1 MSDDL
6 KDGPLSG
13 YRVLE
18 IGSTVAGPFCG
29 RLFADFGAEVIKVEP
44 KEGDLVRSMGQRQNG
59 KSLYAASIFRG
70 KRLVAIDLRTSE
82 GREVVKKIVPQC
94 DFMIENFRPGTL
106 EKWGL
111 GYDALAAINPKLILV
126 RISGFGQ
133 TGPYRLRPGYGII
146 GEAVSGLREIT
157 GDPDRPPA
165 RVSVSLTDY
174 ITGLYAA
181 FGAMM
186 ALQARHRT
194 GKGQVIDAAL
204 YEGAFS
210 FIEPHV
216 PAYANLGTVA
226 TRTGAR
232 LPNNVPNNLYQTKDD
247 RYIHITAVSDPLFRD
262 FCDLM
267 GRPEL
272 AKDERFATS
281 VARTK
286 HEEAL
291 DTIIAAWVAGRTLEE
306 AEKALIDAAVPA
318 SRIYNMVDIFKDS
331 HFRARGMLAGLSDAD
346 LGQVTVAGIVPKLSA
361 TPGRVRWPGRKIGE
375 DKIRMMSNGMIRSA
389 SNDLS
394 PLDGRFLVTRPVAEG
409 RPEQTQ
415 VSVVLNF
422 LTELRATR

>member
-6 KDGPLSG
+6 KEGPLTS

-44 KEGDLVRSMGQRQNG
+44 KEGDLVRSMGKRQNG

-70 KRLVAIDLRTSE
+70 KRLVAIDLRTE
-82 GREVVKKIVPQC
+82 KGRAVVKKIVPHC
-94 DFMIENFRPGTL
+94 DVMIENFRPGTL

-133 TGPYRLRPGYGII
+133 TGPYRTRPGYGII

-186 ALQARHRT
+186 ALEARHRT
-194 GKGQVIDAAL
+194 GKGQVVDAAL

-210 FIEPHV
+210 FTEPHV
-216 PAYANLGTVA
+216 PAYANLGLVA
-226 TRTGAR
+226 TRTGSR
-232 LPNNVPNNLYQTKDD
+232 LPDNIPNNLYQTKDG
-247 RYIHITAVSDPLFRD
+247 RYIHITAVSDSLFRD
-262 FCDLM
+262 LCDLM

-272 AKDERFATS
+272 ATDERFATS
-281 VARTK
+281 VARMK
-286 HEEAL
+286 NEAAI
-291 DTIIAAWVAGRTLEE
+291 DAIIAEWIGARTLEK
-306 AEKALIDAAVPA
+306 AEKALMAAAIPA
-318 SRIYNMVDIFKDS
+318 ARIYTMADIFKDR
-331 HFRARGMLAGLSDAD
+331 HFRERDMLVEMPDED
-346 LGQVTVAGIVPKLSA
+346 LGAVTVAGVVPKLSA
-361 TPGRVRWPGRKIGE
+361 TPGRVRWLGRKIGE
-375 DKIRMMSNGMIRSA
+375 DTRHVLGAVAGLSSDEVARLAAAGVVYLGDSA
-389 SNDLS
+389 STARRKS
-394 PLDGRFLVTRPVAEG
+394 A
-409 RPEQTQ
+409 
-415 VSVVLNF
+415 
-422 LTELRATR
+422 